1 MSYIKGTYIK
11 DIYSNK
17 DNGYVVGILK
27 LKETNLDILDTKVY
41 FTGNFYN
48 LRYKN
53 NYTMYGELVTHPKY
67 GVQFNVGS
75 YEILLPTKE
84 EELVEFL
91 SSDLFPIGEKTAL
104 KIVDRFKENTLDII
118 LNNPESLQ
126 LIPNLP
132 KSRIDKIH
140 NVLENYQ
147 YSSQI
152 VIDLTSL
159 GFTTKQA
166 LSLVNKYKNKT
177 MDIIS
182 KNIYDLID
190 LMDFSFKDI
199 DFIALNSGLDEID
212 NRRIEALI
220 IYIINEVTF
229 ENGNTY
235 VSKEEIDVN
244 VLKYNSNITIDLI
257 DYNILRL
264 NEKNKLIIINDRYYL
279 KEFYDAEEYIAD
291 KLCFLN
297 DLTTSKFP
305 KLEDKIKELEK
316 NNGIVYDKVQRT
328 AIKKAIN
335 NNLTIITGGPGTGKT
350 TIIKAIVSLLKT
362 IYKAKDD
369 EIALLAPTGRAAKR
383 MMETTNLSA
392 YTIHR
397 YLGWDKDAN
406 VFMHNEY
413 NKNPEKYIIVDEVS
427 MLDTLVTE
435 ALLKGIKRDVKL
447 ILVGDYYQLPSVGQ
461 GQILKDLID
470 SELIDV
476 VKLNFLYRQNEDS
489 YIPTLAQEIK
499 DKDIS
504 ESFMIKKDDY
514 NFLECDNE
522 AVIPTINYIVKKA
535 IVKGYTDRDIQV
547 LAPMY
552 KSINGIDN
560 LNINLQKIFNPYN
573 PSKNEFSLGEV
584 VYRVGDKV
592 LQLVN
597 DTECNVYN
605 GDIGYIIDIIDA
617 KKSISKKREI
627 VVDFD
632 GNLVRYTPDKYI
644 NIRHAYAISVHKA
657 QGSEFPMIIMPI
669 VNNFNRMLYNK
680 LIYTAVTRAKK
691 SLIMVGDRRCFING
705 VKNDYVNNRKT
716 TLRELIEEKYRFQK

>member
-17 DNGYVVGILK
+17 GNGYVVGILK